1 MPRRAARRAIAAA
14 CFGGVFGAVFAGAAR
29 AQAPAPAP
37 ATGQFVVGGGLDLSD
52 GYWNRAQN
60 PGLALQAGYE
70 RRLGRSR
77 VGLRLEGTY
86 WRQRASSFGV
96 LSDADL
102 ARGLTGAGLF
112 RTVQIGG
119 LNVLG
124 TYQFAPAA
132 RVRPYALAGVGYQRL
147 SEGRR
152 FWLAGSPEAVAAAGL
167 PPAGRAPVNSLAY
180 TGGLGLAVPLGRGA
194 LFAEGRVTGLP
205 GGNSGPPFDGI
216 RGNVTPITVGFRF

>member
-102 ARGLTGAGLF
+102 A
-112 RTVQIGG
+112 
-119 LNVLG
+119 
-124 TYQFAPAA
+124 
-132 RVRPYALAGVGYQRL
+132 LA
-147 SEGRR
+147 S
-152 FWLAGSPEAVAAAGL
+152 VAAAEAAFL
-167 PPAGRAPVNSLAY
+167 PLPVREELVLRVRDGWA
-180 TGGLGLAVPLGRGA
+180 A
-194 LFAEGRVTGLP
+194 L
-205 GGNSGPPFDGI
+205 SG
-216 RGNVTPITVGFRF
+216 